1 MCIFVHHLC
10 WHQKPLSRLY
20 DLTLTVAM
28 IQPITC
34 QQICKPLWFNQ
45 SPVSKYAN
53 HCDLTNHLSANPS
66 DSTNHL
72 RQTTCK
78 IKTCSFHYLHSWPP
92 VNLFQVNDSEGGG
105 VGGWGRG
112 GRGEKADKKT
122 CLFFTWHRPSFHTG
136 HTTYIHEI
144 RDVIREVFTDSGVG
158 SLYTQ
163 QIVVA
168 SLQCFQLV
176 LRVLL
181 LLLHNIQRPIQ
192 WLITSACSQ
201 STSSASAQHTETN
214 SMVNNFSLFSEY
226 FCCFCTTH
234 RDQFNG

>member
-28 IQPITC
+28 IPPITC

-112 GRGEKADKKT
+112 GRGEKQTKKHVYFSHDT
-122 CLFFTWHRPSFHTG
+122 DHHFTQGAPLTSMRSEMSSEK
-136 HTTYIHEI
+136 YLLIAELAASIHS
-144 RDVIREVFTDSGVG
+144 R
-158 SLYTQ
+158 
-163 QIVVA
+163 
-168 SLQCFQLV
+168 
-176 LRVLL
+176 
-181 LLLHNIQRPIQ
+181 
-192 WLITSACSQ
+192 
-201 STSSASAQHTETN
+201 
-214 SMVNNFSLFSEY
+214 
-226 FCCFCTTH
+226 
-234 RDQFNG
+234 